1 MESHVGARAAVDFD
15 PGRRLCGL
23 CRPARR
29 VLGLRFYADHVPGQP
44 GHARRPRCHR
54 QTQRRVSRCQGQG
67 CGASATHRYRAAAA
81 CRRSGSSGQARRA
94 PSDATANHG
103 EEFRDAKPR
112 AAAQALRIGPEPP
125 QLAADLEAAAK
136 EAGIQIPETA
146 DRPDSAAGKRYIE
159 HSLDVKLRKVD
170 LKSLATFLSKVE
182 TGRSLVLIT
191 RLQIRRSFG
200 GDGTSVDVDLT
211 ATTYERIK
219 DGSKKPPLKGA
230 AAGKGKG

>member
-1 MESHVGARAAVDFD
+1 MRLFARIFAKLRTLLGSPAAYAAAEWNRMSARE
-15 PGRRLCGL
+15 RRLISI
-23 CRPARR
+23 
-29 VLGLRFYADHVPGQP
+29 LGSAFV
-44 GHARRPRCHR
+44 
-54 QTQRRVSRCQGQG
+54 G
-67 CGASATHRYRAAAA
+67 CVFLLVGYLVFDSVQSMSEENQDMRDALDAIAKH
-81 CRRSGSSGQARRA
+81 
-94 PSDATANHG
+94 SD
-103 EEFRDAKPR
+103 EFRDAK
-112 AAAQALRIGPEPP
+112 AKAKAQELRIGTEPP

-146 DRPDSAAGKRYIE
+146 DRPDAAAGKRYVE

-182 TGRSLVLIT
+182 TGRNLVLIT

-211 ATTYERIK
+211 ATAYERLK
-219 DGSKKPPLKGA
+219 DGSKKPLKGGP

>member
-1 MESHVGARAAVDFD
+1 MPR
-15 PGRRLCGL
+15 
-23 CRPARR
+23 
-29 VLGLRFYADHVPGQP
+29 
-44 GHARRPRCHR
+44 RRPRR
-54 QTQRRVSRCQGQG
+54 KQ
-67 CGASATHRYRAAAA
+67 
-81 CRRSGSSGQARRA
+81 
-94 PSDATANHG
+94 
-103 EEFRDAKPR
+103 
-112 AAAQALRIGPEPP
+112 LRIGTEPP

-146 DRPDSAAGKRYIE
+146 DRPDAAAGKRYIE

-211 ATTYERIK
+211 ATTYERNQ
-219 DGSKKPPLKGA
+219 GRQQEA
-230 AAGKGKG
+230 AAQGRRGRKGQGLDHAQREAAPAGQGRRRSQVSAFSSLPSSSTCRCPTALQGFHGEPGGGFGYDMEAKHAGPSLGGA

>member
-1 MESHVGARAAVDFD
+1 MRLFAKIRTTVGRPAAYAAAEWNRMSARE
-15 PGRRLCGL
+15 RRLISMLGGAFVAC
-23 CRPARR
+23 A
-29 VLGLRFYADHVPGQP
+29 VLLVGYLVFDSM
-44 GHARRPRCHR
+44 
-54 QTQRRVSRCQGQG
+54 QTMSQDNQDMR
-67 CGASATHRYRAAAA
+67 
-81 CRRSGSSGQARRA
+81 
-94 PSDATANHG
+94 DALDAIAKHST
-103 EEFRDAKPR
+103 EFRDAKAR
-112 AAAQALRIGPEPP
+112 AAAQALRIGTDPP

-146 DRPDSAAGKRYIE
+146 DRPDASAGKRYIE

-170 LKSLATFLSKVE
+170 LKSLANFLSKVE

-219 DGSKKPPLKGA
+219 DGSKKPTLKGGPS
-230 AAGKGKG
+230 AGKVKG